1 MFSCKSG
8 EHTQCA
14 PYTYL
19 RRSIRKEGRR
29 GRSGERPL
37 NGVTP
42 RQSHHLSIVWAKP
55 SKSTANRFCL
65 PSLLRH
71 SPPRAL
77 LLSRVQAHPLPLVLS
92 RQHRACRPTPSPSA
106 TKGGALPPFI
116 SNFQLSIFAP
126 HLSARNRNRNF
137 PLPRIPRY
145 RFATQVA
152 RNLRLGRA
160 GRLLRRSL
168 ANVGS
173 RSIIVV
179 FYRWN
184 VGEDGVLGKKL
195 VETVSYESIYVHTC
209 VFFGTSG
216 ESITWECESRR
227 SRRRKKK
234 IEWM

>member
-1 MFSCKSG
+1 MERGKAFERRYPETKPSSQHCLGQTKQINRQPLLPPLPPPSP
-8 EHTQCA
+8 TSSRSPALSSPSSSFAPCA
-14 PYTYL
+14 LAPTPCMQANPLPFGYQ
-19 RRSIRKEGRR
+19 RRSTASVHLQLPTLYLCPASFGKEPK
-29 GRSGERPL
+29 SK
-37 NGVTP
+37 
-42 RQSHHLSIVWAKP
+42 LS
-55 SKSTANRFCL
+55 
-65 PSLLRH
+65 
-71 SPPRAL
+71 
-77 LLSRVQAHPLPLVLS
+77 
-92 RQHRACRPTPSPSA
+92 SPSN
-106 TKGGALPPFI
+106 TSL
-116 SNFQLSIFAP
+116 
-126 HLSARNRNRNF
+126 
-137 PLPRIPRY
+137 
-145 RFATQVA
+145 QV
-152 RNLRLGRA
+152 RHTGCSKPGRA

>member
-1 MFSCKSG
+1 MC
-8 EHTQCA
+8 
-14 PYTYL
+14 
-19 RRSIRKEGRR
+19 SIYVPTKEYPEGRKTGEER
-29 GRSGERPL
+29 GKAFERRYPE
-37 NGVTP
+37 T
-42 RQSHHLSIVWAKP
+42 KP
-55 SKSTANRFCL
+55 SSQHCLGQTKQINRQPLL
-65 PSLLRH
+65 PPLPPP
-71 SPPRAL
+71 SPTSSRTPAL
-77 LLSRVQAHPLPLVLS
+77 SSPAHPLPLVLS

-184 VGEDGVLGKKL
+184 VGEDGVLGKKF
-195 VETVSYESIYVHTC
+195 VETVSYESIYVCIFRH
-209 VFFGTSG
+209 
-216 ESITWECESRR
+216 
-227 SRRRKKK
+227 
-234 IEWM
+234 EWRIDNVGV

>member
-71 SPPRAL
+71 PPPRAL
-77 LLSRVQAHPLPLVLS
+77 LLSRVQLILCPLCSRANTVHAGQPPPLRLPKEEHCLRSSPTSNSLS
-92 RQHRACRPTPSPSA
+92 
-106 TKGGALPPFI
+106 
-116 SNFQLSIFAP
+116 
-126 HLSARNRNRNF
+126 
-137 PLPRIPRY
+137 LPRIFRQGTEIETFLSLEYLVTGSPH
-145 RFATQVA
+145 
-152 RNLRLGRA
+152 
-160 GRLLRRSL
+160 RLL
-168 ANVGS
+168 
-173 RSIIVV
+173 
-179 FYRWN
+179 
-184 VGEDGVLGKKL
+184 
-195 VETVSYESIYVHTC
+195 ETW
-209 VFFGTSG
+209 TSG
-216 ESITWECESRR
+216 TVAS
-227 SRRRKKK
+227 
-234 IEWM
+234 